1 MILIINRFFNCF
13 SLKLIV
19 IVPTINLMLVLTN
32 LQNWM
37 AQESKFRIMTQQL
50 GIPIF
55 SSRFNSLD
63 FGSSQPI
70 KVVFIIPGGF
80 FFCNTIN
87 VIFYSLTF
95 SVIRLTINSPRKVV
109 VWILKSNMRSI
120 ITISFLRRLLHRI
133 WFGMQIVTYTVANP
147 YIL

>member
-1 MILIINRFFNCF
+1 MFFLKIDRNRSHNQFNVSINEFAELNGTGVKIQNYDAAARNSNFFVSF
-13 SLKLIV
+13 QFIGFWV
-19 IVPTINLMLVLTN
+19 VTTN
-32 LQNWM
+32 Q
-37 AQESKFRIMTQQL
+37 
-50 GIPIF
+50 
-55 SSRFNSLD
+55 SSFYNTW
-63 FGSSQPI
+63 G
-70 KVVFIIPGGF
+70 V